1 MSAFS
6 SSSSLVLGRVLGMPV
21 PAASRCAFMCV
32 RECARVC
39 LAYRHAVSAYVHVCM
54 RGYPC
59 RQAVCT
65 CVCDHL
71 HVCLCEH
78 VWLRMHL
85 CACKCVVAFVCVHT
99 HVVGDVC
106 MPVCHMHDC
115 VFMCE
120 SEYSVCVFKH
130 ACELVCASMLCV
142 LCFHMSVFEC
152 GCLCVHLACTPCVHV
167 CLCACVCV
175 Y

>member
-1 MSAFS
+1 M
-6 SSSSLVLGRVLGMPV
+6 
-21 PAASRCAFMCV
+21 
-32 RECARVC
+32 
-39 LAYRHAVSAYVHVCM
+39 
-54 RGYPC
+54 
-59 RQAVCT
+59 Q
-65 CVCDHL
+65 
-71 HVCLCEH
+71 
-78 VWLRMHL
+78 L
-85 CACKCVVAFVCVHT
+85 CACICVVAFVCVHT

-130 ACELVCASMLCV
+130 ACELVCSSMLCV
-142 LCFHMSVFEC
+142 LCFHMAVFEC

-175 Y
+175 CILGGVEY